1 MLHSVKINREAC
13 QGCVNCIKICPTEAI
28 RVVDGEISIIAELCI
43 DCGECL
49 RSCSRKALGVD
60 EDDWNRIKTASRSS
74 IITDPSF
81 FVQFSHYAKPSMLE
95 DALNACDM
103 NVLIDEQEEAFD
115 LSAYATAQL
124 INRSAKTALPIISVY
139 CPSAI
144 RMIQSRFP
152 ELLSRKRN
160 TAAHVMHDFG
170 CAPVP

>member
-74 IITDPSF
+74 IITARLFLFSSATTPSR
-81 FVQFSHYAKPSMLE
+81 QCSRTLL
-95 DALNACDM
+95 DA
-103 NVLIDEQEEAFD
+103 
-115 LSAYATAQL
+115 
-124 INRSAKTALPIISVY
+124 
-139 CPSAI
+139 
-144 RMIQSRFP
+144 
-152 ELLSRKRN
+152 
-160 TAAHVMHDFG
+160 
-170 CAPVP
+170 